1 MAVDIEQLLDQE
13 LGKQPQQL
21 DLDKLMDDELNQ
33 SSVTTPPVNPRANAA
48 SKRGARQMQARDNMV
63 QGAKEFAFD
72 SADLAVAML
81 GGSGVAE
88 AVGAGVENPVSVA
101 TRGEEVKPIKS
112 LPQDVKEGNFLDA
125 GLKTV
130 GLAGDALQLGGAY
143 TAATGAGAL
152 PGAVMFGAG
161 TALKFGAKAVSKY
174 GDEISTGLSKLFD
187 LDKEAAEA
195 AAKRVDQFADDDK
208 PIGAALSMLAAET
221 KKARKASAAP
231 TQSLV
236 KKPKRQFQTV
246 TMDES
251 GLFSRVEDAITDRPD
266 QLMTAQDWIK
276 HFNDRGIQ
284 KEELEYA
291 LPSLFRTEG
300 GEFNFNQ
307 DKMDLSKQTTRPV
320 EEGEFNDADLLAEFK
335 TNRIKIK
342 ETELSDKKPVI
353 LEPGQTTEEFI
364 KEQLALGGSPE
375 EITERLLQRGQP
387 EEPTQY
393 GGLGLVVADSRVTN
407 REIAKSPVHNYREF
421 PVQYVGS
428 PKSSMVSG
436 EIDQDLADRID
447 AARQFTEEHYELVN
461 EIDEDIASIVGMK
474 RRSLEAAGVETGD
487 ADQFFM
493 DWANHHFFEE
503 GEDYG
508 LYDTR
513 VASRGNAGFE
523 FFTDILMDAD
533 AFVNYAE
540 RVDEGT
546 SEVLRKLK
554 AALIDMDTL
563 PTQAQTI
570 TDELDNLTQ
579 TNLSARADMEAVI
592 RTRFPTVTDRN
603 LDAIR
608 DGALEDWVEIA
619 DGDAS
624 SINYAAPHFD
634 GEFGKG
640 NFSQNLL
647 GHYRTTDRTINDGKQ
662 KILFVEEMQSDAF
675 GGSASDMPG
684 SIPGKD
690 NNYQRMIL
698 GLAMRRAVTEGYDGI
713 GFASARQVR
722 NVNGRAVFSVYDN
735 VDVTTRSGEKTV
747 QFVKN
752 STREGMFR
760 VDPPST
766 ENLERTSEEALEWFR
781 KAIRAGENKVV
792 KLRNKEA
799 SGQAPNYAIFN
810 KDGFFLGGTDPNIFG
825 AAKQLQDE
833 SGELVHV
840 SQLLGPAM
848 GGEIMSKRRVKMD
861 VRFKF
866 DAPVDDGYTTLYD
879 KALPKRV
886 NEFVN
891 RLPIDDKPKIEQTTL
906 DNVKEQVPSNVLMF
920 NNEMT
925 EFITQKGAP
934 MMRKGGLAGR
944 R

>member
-33 SSVTTPPVNPRANAA
+33 SSVNTPPVNPRANAA

-143 TAATGAGAL
+143 MAATGVGGI
-152 PGAVMFGAG
+152 PGGIMFGAG
-161 TALKFGAKAVSKY
+161 TGLKFGAKAVSKY
-174 GDEISTGLSKLFD
+174 GDEISDGLRKLFD
-187 LDKEAAEA
+187 TDKEAAEA

-208 PIGAALSMLAAET
+208 PIGAALNMLKAET
-221 KKARKASAAP
+221 KKARKADAARTDMGGSNP
-231 TQSLV
+231 PPDSLI

-251 GLFSRVEDAITDRPD
+251 GLFSRIEDAINDPPNE
-266 QLMTAQDWIK
+266 QMKVQDWMK
-276 HFNDRGIQ
+276 HFSDRGIQ

-300 GEFNFNQ
+300 GEFDFNESKMNF
-307 DKMDLSKQTTRPV
+307 SKQTTRPA
-320 EEGEFNDADLLAEFK
+320 EEGEFNGADLLAEFK

-342 ETELSDKKPVI
+342 ETELSDVKDRVASAPDYVD
-353 LEPGQTTEEFI
+353 PN
-364 KEQLALGGSPE
+364 P
-375 EITERLLQRGQP
+375 RGP
-387 EEPTQY
+387 DSTQY
-393 GGLGLVVADSRVTN
+393 GDLGLVVADSRVTN
-407 REIAKSPVHNYREF
+407 REITKSAVHNYREF
-421 PVQYVGS
+421 PVQYAGS
-428 PKSSMVSG
+428 PKTTLVSR

-447 AARQFTEEHYELVN
+447 TARQFSEEHYELVN
-461 EIDEDIASIVGMK
+461 ELDEDIASIVGMK

-487 ADQFFM
+487 KDQFFM

-503 GEDYG
+503 GEIYSANPDFVTPE
-508 LYDTR
+508 LIE
-513 VASRGNAGFE
+513 GNNGFA
-523 FFTDILMDAD
+523 FFADVMMDAD
-533 AFVNYAE
+533 ALAIYLARRGIDPMQDVAD
-540 RVDEGT
+540 VA
-546 SEVLRKLK
+546 SLKKKLING
-554 AALIDMDTL
+554 LIDMDTL
-563 PTQAQTI
+563 PTQAESI
-570 TDELDNLTQ
+570 TNRLFDLAEQ
-579 TNLSARADMEAVI
+579 NLSARADMEMVI
-592 RTRFPTVTDRN
+592 RTRFPTVQERG
-603 LDAIR
+603 LDNIR

-619 DGDAS
+619 QGDAAD
-624 SINYAAPHFD
+624 IKYAAPHFG
-634 GEFGKG
+634 GERT
-640 NFSQNLL
+640 NQNNYQSNLL

-662 KILFVEEMQSDAF
+662 KILFVEELQSDAF
-675 GGSASDMPG
+675 GGSASDMPV

-698 GLAMRRAVTEGYDGI
+698 GLAMRRAITEGYDGI
-713 GFASARQVR
+713 GFASAQQVR
-722 NVNGRAVFSVYDN
+722 QVNGRAVFSVYDS
-735 VDVTTRSGEKTV
+735 VDVTTRSGDKTV
-747 QFVKN
+747 QFLQN
-752 STREGMFR
+752 TTRAGMYR
-760 VDPPST
+760 AAPPAS
-766 ENLERTSEEALEWFR
+766 LGLDVGSDEALRWTAN
-781 KAIRAGENKVV
+781 AIETGENKVV
-792 KLRNKEA
+792 KLRQSGNSEA
-799 SGQAPNYAIFN
+799 PHYAIFN
-810 KDGFFLGGTDPNIFG
+810 EDGFFLGGTDPNIT
-825 AAKQLQDE
+825 ATANHLQNE

-840 SQLLGPAM
+840 TELLGPAM

-861 VRFKF
+861 VKFQF
-866 DAPVDDGYTTLYD
+866 DAPVSDGYTALYD

-891 RLPIDDKPKIEQTTL
+891 RLPIDDKPKIGQTTL
-906 DNVKEQVPSNVLMF
+906 DNVREQTPSNVLLF
-920 NNEMT
+920 NKEMA

-934 MMRKGGLAGR
+934 MMRRGGLAGR